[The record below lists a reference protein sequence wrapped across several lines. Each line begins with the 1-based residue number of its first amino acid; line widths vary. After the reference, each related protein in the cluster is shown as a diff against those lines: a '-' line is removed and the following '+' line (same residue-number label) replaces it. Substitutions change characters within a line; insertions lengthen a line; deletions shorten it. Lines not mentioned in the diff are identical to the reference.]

1 MSGTA
6 TIDPA
11 EPYIANWHVY
21 SFCCSIRNGYD
32 RPGRTQQQVQNVND
46 RFLRVTKSVLRN
58 RSYCFHSRLRKGLRM
73 WPSQIKILSLLF
85 SFYRVMFLFLLK
97 EREENAKGGGR
108 GRMTKNWFFRDDF
121 TFSHPSH
128 VKNTYHFEYDQVC
141 ALLTEIHSEK
151 GRMAN

>member
-1 MSGTA
+1 MYIASVAVSGTA

-97 EREENAKGGGR
+97 KREEKCERRGERKNDEELILQGR
-108 GRMTKNWFFRDDF
+108 FHNF
-121 TFSHPSH
+121 TSIAR
-128 VKNTYHFEYDQVC
+128 YHNVSFWIRSSLCTFD
-141 ALLTEIHSEK
+141 
-151 GRMAN
+151 